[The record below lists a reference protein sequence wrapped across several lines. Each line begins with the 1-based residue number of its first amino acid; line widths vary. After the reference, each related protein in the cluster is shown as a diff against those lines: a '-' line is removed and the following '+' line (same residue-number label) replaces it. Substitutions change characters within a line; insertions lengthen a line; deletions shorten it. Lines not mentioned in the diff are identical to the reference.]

1 MPDMTVVFAPLLA
14 NDFSSRGGAFTN
26 AITERGYDSCP
37 IVMYRFGELAIDRFK
52 QGIAHEVFHCFQGE
66 NLERQMRPPASARK
80 WWFEVTASYFSNV
93 VYPQTNLEHRWLD
106 DFNTNS
112 AKSMLQDMSYE
123 NSLLFQ
129 YLGNKYGDAW
139 IISDLLKAMPTAPES
154 TEFDQA
160 DSLASRWDG
169 LQEFGQ
175 DFLDGKI
182 EDSSGELIPT
192 DALPL
197 ILTNAQ
203 PELKFLNKGDYE
215 ERGAFV
221 FKLARYRLVYYEGK
235 KYTQEPETNEAIV
248 LGQILACRR

>member
-1 MPDMTVVFAPLLA
+1 
-14 NDFSSRGGAFTN
+14 
-26 AITERGYDSCP
+26 
-37 IVMYRFGELAIDRFK
+37 
-52 QGIAHEVFHCFQGE
+52 
-66 NLERQMRPPASARK
+66 MR
-80 WWFEVTASYFSNV
+80 
-93 VYPQTNLEHRWLD
+93 
-106 DFNTNS
+106 
-112 AKSMLQDMSYE
+112 
-123 NSLLFQ
+123 
-129 YLGNKYGDAW
+129 W

-203 PELKFLNKGDYE
+203 PELKFLNTGDYE
-215 ERGAFV
+215 ERSAFA

-235 KYTQEPETNEAIV
+235 KYTQAPETE
-248 LGQILACRR
+248 